1 MSRTHLGEFEELVL
15 LIIASLGNEGYAVSV
30 KEALANSAGR
40 KVNISAIHSA
50 LYRLE
55 KKGFLTSHFGGAT
68 STRGGKNKRIFQVT
82 AAGFS
87 ALQASKDLKSSIWDT
102 IPQLS
107 FVTVN

>member
-1 MSRTHLGEFEELVL
+1 MSRTHLGEFEELIL

-30 KEALANSAGR
+30 REALINSADR

-55 KKGFLTSHFGGAT
+55 KKGFLNSHFGGAT

-87 ALQASKDLKSSIWDT
+87 ALQASKDLKSSIWNT

-107 FVTVN
+107 FSGA

>member
-1 MSRTHLGEFEELVL
+1 MSRAYLGEFEELVL

-30 KEALANSAGR
+30 KDALSDQANR

-55 KKGFLTSHFGGAT
+55 KKGFLNSRMGGAT

-87 ALQASKDLKSSIWDT
+87 ALQASKDLRSSIWKT

-107 FVTVN
+107 FAVIN